1 MARLFYHSPLYA
13 VLDECTS
20 AVSDEIEG
28 TCYTTCKLLG
38 ITLFTVSHRPQLA
51 KYHDVILSFL
61 GNGAWATRNVVPSDN
76 SAITL
81 TSPIVAAPI
90 NPDVNSI
97 TPLSPILTAASS
109 SNEINTSS
117 NQPESSISVNT
128 NTKHNKHN
136 KKKNNKQ

>member
-61 GNGAWATRNVVPSDN
+61 GNGAWATRNVVPTDN

-81 TSPIVAAPI
+81 TSPIVAAPV

-97 TPLSPILTAASS
+97 TPISLAAASS
-109 SNEINTSS
+109 SNEIN
-117 NQPESSISVNT
+117 INT
-128 NTKHNKHN
+128 
-136 KKKNNKQ
+136 